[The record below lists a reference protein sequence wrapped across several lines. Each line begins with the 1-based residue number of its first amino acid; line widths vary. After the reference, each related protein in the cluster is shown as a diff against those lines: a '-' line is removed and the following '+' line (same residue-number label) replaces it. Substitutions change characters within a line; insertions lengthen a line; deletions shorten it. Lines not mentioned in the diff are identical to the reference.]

1 MPYGVLFQ
9 GTRERTM
16 LERQLKAALAV
27 VSEGIVFQD
36 ATGQIVEC
44 NSAAERILGL
54 TADQMKGKTSLDLD
68 WYSVNDDGRPLP
80 SDEHPAMVTLRTG
93 LPIRNF
99 VFGIGGR
106 DRGRRW
112 ISVNTD
118 PIFGESGDL
127 EHVVVS
133 FVDVTVQREQSRSL
147 EFIVGAS
154 KLGTWDWH
162 IPSGRVNYNLHWA
175 RMLGYDLSEIEPG
188 IEAWEKFLTPTSRV
202 QAWAKVRE
210 HLEGRTDEYRNE
222 LQFLH
227 RDGTYRWV
235 LAVGRVISRDVDGS
249 AQRMVGIHI
258 DISESKRHELEQRT
272 LAERYEAAISG
283 ASDGLWDHDFEL
295 DQEWYSNRFW
305 TLLGYAEGGPFPPNT
320 HQSFVEHLHMDD
332 VEATRKAIQKSRLE
346 GSHYE
351 HQYRLR
357 LQDGTYRW
365 FVARGDVRLNEQGT
379 VVRMSGTL
387 RDIHELKLA
396 EIALLEANEAAKAAN
411 AAKSEFLANMS
422 HEIRTPMTAILGFA
436 ELLAIEERDSSNNVP
451 KLDYIDT
458 IQRNGEH
465 LLELINDILDISK
478 IEAEKVSLER
488 LVLPLSEL
496 LQSVVATLKV
506 KAKNKGIELNL
517 NIAPDVPSFIESD
530 PVRLRQVLVNLVA
543 NAIKF
548 TEQGSVSIHV
558 GVDRE
563 LGELFIAIVDTGIG
577 LTAEQI
583 GKMFGA
589 FEQADASTTRKYGG
603 TGLGLRI
610 SKRLAELLGGDI
622 SIKSEFGHGSTFT
635 LHLKKSSYEVTSLSS
650 VHPDSAVPK
659 LARNSAPNSTASLS
673 GLHILLAEDGPDNQR
688 LICHILRKAGATVDL
703 AENGKV
709 AIGML
714 TRGGTM
720 DGELLF
726 PQPFDLILSDIHM
739 PEVDGYSLAKILA
752 AKGSCLPIIALTAHA
767 MSDEL
772 QKCLNAG
779 FKAYASKP
787 IDKASLISICQT
799 WGFSAKQN
807 SEAATQPS

>member
-1 MPYGVLFQ
+1 
-9 GTRERTM
+9 M

-54 TADQMKGKTSLDLD
+54 TADQLKGKTSLDPN
-68 WYSVNDDGRPLP
+68 WYSVREDGGPLP
-80 SDEHPAMVTLRTG
+80 GEDHPAMVTIRTG
-93 LPIRNF
+93 QPVRNF
-99 VFGIGGR
+99 VFGVGSR
-106 DRGRRW
+106 DRARRW

-118 PIFGESGDL
+118 PIFSESGEL
-127 EHVVVS
+127 EFVVAC
-133 FVDVTVQREQSRSL
+133 FMDVTAQREQSRSL
-147 EFIVGAS
+147 EVIVNAS
-154 KLGTWDWH
+154 ELGTWDWN
-162 IPSGRVNYNLHWA
+162 IPSGRVQYNVHWA
-175 RMLGYDLSEIEPG
+175 KMLGYDLSEIEPR
-188 IEAWEKFLTPTSRV
+188 IDAWEKLLTPSSRA
-202 QAWAKVRE
+202 QAWGKVRE
-210 HLEGRTDEYRNE
+210 QLDGRTDEYRNE
-222 LQFLH
+222 LQLLH

-235 LAVGRVISRDVDGS
+235 LAVGRVISRDIDGS

-258 DISESKRHELEQRT
+258 DISESKRLEAEQRLLT
-272 LAERYEAAISG
+272 ERYEAAISG

-295 DQEWYSNRFW
+295 NQEWYSKRFW
-305 TLLGYAEGGPFPPNT
+305 TLLGYPECGPFPPNT
-320 HQSFVEHLHMDD
+320 HQSFLDHLHLDD
-332 VEATRKAIQKSRLE
+332 VEATKNAVQKSRLD

-357 LQDGTYRW
+357 LKDGSYRW
-365 FVARGDVRLNEQGT
+365 FLARGDVQLNEQEK

-436 ELLAIEERDSSNNVP
+436 DLLAIEERDSSNSGH

-478 IEAEKVSLER
+478 IEAEKVRLEQ

-496 LQSVVATLKV
+496 LQDIVTTLTV
-506 KAKNKGIELNL
+506 KAKTKGIELNL
-517 NIAPDVPSFIESD
+517 DIATEVPSYIESD
-530 PVRLRQVLVNLVA
+530 PLRLRQVLVNLIA

-548 TEQGSVSIHV
+548 TEQGSVSIRV
-558 GVDRE
+558 RVDPE
-563 LGELFIAIVDTGIG
+563 LGDLLIAIVDTGIG
-577 LTAEQI
+577 LNAEQI

-622 SIKSEFGHGSTFT
+622 SIESDFGHGSTFT
-635 LHLKKSSYEVTSLSS
+635 LHLKKASYEVTTLTSDHLA
-650 VHPDSAVPK
+650 SAAPK
-659 LARNSAPNSTASLS
+659 LARNSASQSAISLS

-714 TRGGTM
+714 TQGGTL
-720 DGELLF
+720 DGELLV
-726 PQPFDLILSDIHM
+726 PQPFHLIISDIHM

-752 AKGSCLPIIALTAHA
+752 AKGSRLPIIALTAHA

-779 FKAYASKP
+779 FNAYASKP
-787 IDKASLISICQT
+787 IDKDSLIAICYD
-799 WGFSAKQN
+799 WGFGNRIEPRNYN
-807 SEAATQPS
+807 SIEPA